1 MSWRAYRSYLG
12 LAYRVWRTQG
22 GAGLVQAVRRRLQS
36 GRSSAD
42 WTIPRVPPAGAT
54 TFRFQP
60 AATPEVSVLILGREP
75 VSLDRCLQSLAA
87 HEESAAVEVM
97 VIVTGADIDT
107 ARLQQRGIKIAAP
120 QHSAPPSDTWAAA
133 AADLAGR
140 YVLLLADN
148 MLVTRGWLQAMLATF
163 ACHANVGVVVP
174 RVVSEHGRLLAA
186 GVQRTSGVGWAPIG
200 AGGEPFSPEYSYARD
215 VDGCLRGC
223 VFFDAGLFRRVAP
236 ALARES
242 LADVGIDAG
251 LSVAVR
257 DAGRRIVYQ
266 PAVTMVSS
274 DNAVVRAVDDD
285 GAIAS
290 QPCHQERQRSDHVL
304 IIDSC
309 VPTPDRDSGSLRM
322 WNLLQIFQQSGFRVT
337 FSATNLD
344 YLQPYTTRLQSCGV
358 EMLYR
363 PFVRAIESHLREI
376 GQRYSVILLSHPE
389 TGETYTKLVRALC
402 PAATLVYDTVDLR
415 YVREEREATLYRSAG
430 LKRSAARRKR
440 AELEI
445 MRQSDITWVV
455 SAVEQDLLKNELPD
469 LRVEVVS
476 NIVEPREAVRGFDG
490 RKDLLFL
497 GNYRHPP
504 NVDAAKH
511 LVADLFPLIKTRLP
525 GVRLFIVG
533 SHAGDNITA
542 LASDDVIVTG
552 YVEDLE
558 PYFSQC
564 RVFVA
569 PLRYGAGVKGKLNM
583 SMSYGLPIVGSAV
596 AVEGMDLD
604 DGRDVMVADE
614 PSIFADKV
622 AQVYQDADLWQRL
635 STAAMSVLQNSY
647 SRAVPKAAIE
657 RLKAAGVNG
666 QR

>member
-12 LAYRVWRTQG
+12 LAYRTWRTQG
-22 GAGLVQAVRRRLQS
+22 SARLLEAVRRRLRS

-42 WTIPRVPPAGAT
+42 WAIPQVPPAGAT

-60 AATPEVSVLILGREP
+60 VATPEVSVLILGRDP
-75 VSLDRCLQSLAA
+75 ASLDRCLQALAA
-87 HEESAAVEVM
+87 NEESAAAEIV
-97 VIVTGADIDT
+97 VIIAGADIDA
-107 ARLQQRGIKIAAP
+107 ARLQQRGIKIAALQRGDP
-120 QHSAPPSDTWAAA
+120 LAGAWAAA
-133 AADLAGR
+133 AADVAGR

-148 MLVTRGWLQAMLATF
+148 MLVTSGWLQAMLATY
-163 ACHANVGVVVP
+163 ACHADVGAVVP
-174 RVVSEHGRLLAA
+174 RVVSERGRLLAA
-186 GVQRTSGVGWAPIG
+186 GVRYTSGIGWAPIG
-200 AGGEPFSPEYSYARD
+200 EGGKPFSPEFSYACE

-223 VFFDAGLFRRVAP
+223 VFFDADLFRRVAP
-236 ALARES
+236 ALDRAR
-242 LADVGIDAG
+242 LADAGIDVELS
-251 LSVAVR
+251 LSVR
-257 DAGRRIVYQ
+257 EAGRKIVYQ

-274 DNAVVRAVDDD
+274 DNAVVRAVHD
-285 GAIAS
+285 GDAIVG
-290 QPCHQERQRSDHVL
+290 QPRHQERQRRDHIL
-304 IIDSC
+304 IIDSG
-309 VPTPDRDSGSLRM
+309 VPTPDRDSGSLRTSK
-322 WNLLQIFQQSGFRVT
+322 LLEIFKEADFRVT
-337 FSATNLD
+337 FAAINLA
-344 YLQPYTTRLQSCGV
+344 YLRPYTNRLQASGV
-358 EMLYR
+358 EVLYR
-363 PFVRAIESHLREI
+363 PFVRTIESHLREV

-389 TGETYTKLVRALC
+389 TGEAYMDLVRALC
-402 PAATLVYDTVDLR
+402 PAATVVYDSHDLR
-415 YVREEREATLYRSAG
+415 YVREEREATLYHSAG

-455 SAVEQDLLKNELPD
+455 SAVEQELLKNELAD

-476 NIVEPREAVRGFDG
+476 NILEPHEVVRGFDG

-504 NVDAAKH
+504 NVDAAQH
-511 LVADLFPLIKTRLP
+511 LVADLFPLIRTRLP

-542 LASDDVIVTG
+542 LATDDIIVTG

-583 SMSYGLPIVGSAV
+583 SMSYGLPIVGSTV

-614 PSIFADKV
+614 PSTFADKV
-622 AQVYQDADLWQRL
+622 AQVYQDPDLWQRL
-635 STAAMSVLQNSY
+635 STAAMGVLQNSY

-657 RLKAAGVNG
+657 RLRRPG
-666 QR
+666 